1 MAEYNGDNVQ
11 VYYVDGENGDDTYN
25 GEASVWAGGDSDV
38 GPWQTIQK
46 AFDEIDTTVGNHDG
60 DDVRI
65 MKTSDDA
72 TYYGLTAELSA
83 DWTNK
88 EIIIN
93 GANASGVVDGTIV
106 EINGSAL
113 AATDS
118 MMKCTNQTLD
128 YSTFTHLKFN
138 AADTAEYCVEFTD
151 SNSHQVNWV
160 NCQFTSATSHG
171 YYTTNEANYH
181 SFINCRFDNNGGSGL
196 EQQSSS
202 FSMYHKCLFDNNAGD
217 GARIGAFSRI
227 SNCVFYNNGD
237 DGLFSNTSGALVCDC
252 VFDNN
257 GSDGVSTTGTSQGIY
272 VNNLYT
278 NNTVKGLNATTT
290 NSEHRQFHP
299 AFYNNG
305 GAYSTPASNNHLSMY
320 NYLTSATVTYDDAS
334 NFDFTPDSTSPILG
348 AGVPSPLKWFGSTSE
363 DIGLGKFR
371 AEGGESISIF

>member
-1 MAEYNGDNVQ
+1 MAEYNGDDVQ

-25 GEASVWAGGDSDV
+25 GEASVWAGAPSDD

-46 AFDEIDTTVGNHDG
+46 AFTEIDTTVGGSDG

-72 TYYGLTAELSA
+72 TYYALTAELSA

-138 AADTAEYCVEFTD
+138 AADTAEYCVEFTNT
-151 SNSHQVNWV
+151 NSHHVNWV
-160 NCQFTSATSHG
+160 NCQFTGATSHG
-171 YYTTNEANYH
+171 YYTTNAAMYH
-181 SFINCRFDNNGGSGL
+181 SFISCRFNDNGGSGL
-196 EQQSSS
+196 EQQSST
-202 FSMYHKCLFDNNAGD
+202 FAMYHKCLFDNNAGD

-320 NYLTSATVTYDDAS
+320 NYLTSARVEYDDAS